1 MTESKE
7 YIQRNMSK
15 SKEYIQKQFH
25 RTVSETLKSHNL
37 FPDGSRILIG
47 CSGGADSL
55 ALVKA
60 LQGVAKH
67 RHMDWELGIITI
79 DHMIRP
85 ESADELEGVRRWA
98 KEWKVPFFSSAVDI
112 PALAKERQESLE
124 TVGRDIRYIEFQSVA
139 GEEDYDYIAVAHH
152 KDDQVETILAHLIR
166 GSGLKGLLG
175 MDVIHQDYDH
185 EVPIV
190 RPLLDVTK
198 AEIREYLGTY
208 DIVPFEDPSNDD
220 ITYTRNNIRHQ
231 VVPALQAI
239 NPNIVETLCGF
250 SGRMRDIDAYL
261 EEQAKTVAKRV
272 VTYSDEDL
280 ITIAQ
285 YKMAMNIATTDRLRP
300 GEPIIT
306 NDKGILLASINR
318 RELRKESIVMQ
329 TQVLQQVWSA
339 VEAFTNVDVTL
350 SAMHIKQLLDIVK
363 TGEPKTFTIKG
374 IHMVAQCDTICVYE
388 NMENI
393 R

>member
-1 MTESKE
+1 
-7 YIQRNMSK
+7 
-15 SKEYIQKQFH
+15 
-25 RTVSETLKSHNL
+25 
-37 FPDGSRILIG
+37 
-47 CSGGADSL
+47 
-55 ALVKA
+55 
-60 LQGVAKH
+60 
-67 RHMDWELGIITI
+67 
-79 DHMIRP
+79 
-85 ESADELEGVRRWA
+85 
-98 KEWKVPFFSSAVDI
+98 
-112 PALAKERQESLE
+112 
-124 TVGRDIRYIEFQSVA
+124 
-139 GEEDYDYIAVAHH
+139 
-152 KDDQVETILAHLIR
+152 
-166 GSGLKGLLG
+166 

-350 SAMHIKQLLDIVK
+350 SATHIKQLLDIVK